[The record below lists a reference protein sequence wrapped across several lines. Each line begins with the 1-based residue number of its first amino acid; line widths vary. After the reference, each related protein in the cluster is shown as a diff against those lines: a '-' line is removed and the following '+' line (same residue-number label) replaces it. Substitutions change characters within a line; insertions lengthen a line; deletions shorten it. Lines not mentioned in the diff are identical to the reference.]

1 MSRYDFNLLYYVF
14 AEILIIIVIIK
25 VLISQSERPKERPNP
40 TTMDKQSLPTLNF
53 KIL

>member
-14 AEILIIIVIIK
+14 AEILIIIIK